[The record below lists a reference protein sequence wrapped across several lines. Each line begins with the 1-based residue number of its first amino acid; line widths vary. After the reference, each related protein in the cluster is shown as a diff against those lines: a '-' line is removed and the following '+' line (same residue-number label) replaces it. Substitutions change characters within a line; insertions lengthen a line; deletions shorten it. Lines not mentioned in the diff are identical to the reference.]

1 MNKPVIV
8 SANNEL
14 VKRARSLRQKKHRVE
29 TGLFLVEGIHH
40 IGQALEAGWNMEWVF
55 YAPDRLASRYANELI
70 ARVSEKAR
78 PVSNDVVNSL
88 AEKDNPQGIVAVF
101 RQRQTLASDLEP
113 SGSAVALV
121 SPQDPGN
128 VGTILRTMDA
138 IGVDALF
145 LVDGGVELY
154 HPTLIRSSMG
164 AIFWKRVSQTSFEEF
179 RAWAQTAG
187 RQLIGASAHAD
198 VDYKSLVPQTPWALV
213 LGSEQKGLSA
223 EQVQACDVTVSLP
236 MRGKVS
242 SLNLAVAAG
251 VLLYELKT

>member
-1 MNKPVIV
+1 MSKPLIV

-14 VKRARSLRQKKHRVE
+14 VKRARSLRQKKRRLE

-40 IGQALEAGWNMEWVF
+40 IGQALDAGWDVESIF
-55 YAPDRLASRYANELI
+55 YAPDLLASKYAKELI
-70 ARVSEKAR
+70 TRVSEKAH
-78 PVSNDVVNSL
+78 PVSREVANSL
-88 AEKDNPQGIVAVF
+88 AEKDNPQGIVAVV
-101 RQRQTLASDLEP
+101 RQRQTLASSLAP
-113 SGSAVALV
+113 SSPVVALV

-138 IGVDALF
+138 LGVDALF
-145 LVDGGVELY
+145 LLDGGVELY

-164 AIFWKRVSQTSFEEF
+164 AIFWKRIAQASFEEF

>member
-1 MNKPVIV
+1 
-8 SANNEL
+8 
-14 VKRARSLRQKKHRVE
+14 
-29 TGLFLVEGIHH
+29 
-40 IGQALEAGWNMEWVF
+40 
-55 YAPDRLASRYANELI
+55 
-70 ARVSEKAR
+70 
-78 PVSNDVVNSL
+78 
-88 AEKDNPQGIVAVF
+88 
-101 RQRQTLASDLEP
+101 
-113 SGSAVALV
+113 
-121 SPQDPGN
+121 
-128 VGTILRTMDA
+128 DA
-138 IGVDALF
+138 IGIDALF
-145 LVDGGVELY
+145 LLDGGVELY

-164 AIFWKRVSQTSFEEF
+164 AIFWKGIAQTSFEEF
-179 RAWAQTAG
+179 RVWAQTAG